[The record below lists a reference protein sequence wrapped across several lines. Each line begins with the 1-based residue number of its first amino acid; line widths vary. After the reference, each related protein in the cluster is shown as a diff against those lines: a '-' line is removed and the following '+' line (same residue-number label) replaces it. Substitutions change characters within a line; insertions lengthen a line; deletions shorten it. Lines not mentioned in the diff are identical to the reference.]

1 MGHEDLRE
9 IFERLE
15 RLEHHSGSRSGSH
28 GDRDRDDHRN
38 GGDRDR
44 RHGRHHDRHDD
55 RHDDRHHDRHD
66 DGPSHRDRRDHG
78 GEFDEKHL
86 IDTIVKLVGER
97 VERGVQDKL
106 ARMQRRD
113 DGGDEKRM
121 VDLVVRLVGERVQ
134 EIVQRV
140 VSTELDRRFGRPAGE
155 RPPGGSD
162 PDVH

>member
-9 IFERLE
+9 ILERLE

-28 GDRDRDDHRN
+28 GDRDRDDHRSD
-38 GGDRDR
+38 GDRDR

-55 RHDDRHHDRHD
+55 RHHDRHHD

-106 ARMQRRD
+106 ARVQRRD
-113 DGGDEKRM
+113 DRGDEKHM
-121 VDLVVRLVGERVQ
+121 VNLVVRLVGERVH